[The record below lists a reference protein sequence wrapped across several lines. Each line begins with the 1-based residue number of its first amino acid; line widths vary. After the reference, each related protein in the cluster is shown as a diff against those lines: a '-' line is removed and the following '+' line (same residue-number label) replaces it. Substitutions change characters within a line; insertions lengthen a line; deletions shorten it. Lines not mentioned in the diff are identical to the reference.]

1 MNNQLSCKKRKY
13 QSYFA
18 VILNTIIEII
28 QANHTLQGHFRS
40 LSPFHIQK
48 YFGNSA
54 SSYLPFSLSLFSLS
68 FFLHSHINTMVK
80 PNIEKR
86 KFQSLFNMLTADC
99 LDTKGVITSLIL
111 SLMDMKVRNS
121 QGNTNTLTFQMI
133 IKRNIALLIFNFQS
147 GFFRL
152 LDCLVQ

>member
-1 MNNQLSCKKRKY
+1 
-13 QSYFA
+13 
-18 VILNTIIEII
+18 
-28 QANHTLQGHFRS
+28 
-40 LSPFHIQK
+40 
-48 YFGNSA
+48 
-54 SSYLPFSLSLFSLS
+54 
-68 FFLHSHINTMVK
+68 MVK